1 MEELKKIYHWE
12 TSGDLKTLGTMLQEI
27 VENEEKWYSLHEFLL
42 ESTDEDRKRVQ
53 DKLVDED
60 TKQFFEYMDGYT
72 FVNEDEV
79 YMAVCEYYEKTMNR
93 ALSMWEMWDMSE
105 NADYYMRERNL
116 NFEDVCEECWMVHS
130 ELNDW
135 NTTKEEII
143 LPF

>member
-1 MEELKKIYHWE
+1 MDWI
-12 TSGDLKTLGTMLQEI
+12 KTLWELLQGI

-42 ESTDEDRKRVQ
+42 ESTDEDRKRIH

-60 TKQFFEYMDGYT
+60 TKQFFEYMDGYD

-116 NFEDVCEECWMVHS
+116 NFDED
-130 ELNDW
+130 
-135 NTTKEEII
+135 
-143 LPF
+143 

>member
-1 MEELKKIYHWE
+1 MDWI
-12 TSGDLKTLGTMLQEI
+12 KTLWELLQGI

-42 ESTDEDRKRVQ
+42 ESTDEDRKRIH

-60 TKQFFEYMDGYT
+60 TKQFFEYMDGYD

-130 ELNDW
+130 EMNDW